1 MLSGRNS
8 GFRLPRN
15 PAWFPSRQRAF
26 GWRPFGFA
34 VVIAFSAVATP
45 VSAGSDEAARTR
57 AAIDAFLHAAGA
69 LEHGDRAAAA
79 QELDGMVASVTGLRV
94 VAARYSGLAQKAQLS
109 CQARAIAVTNE
120 IQTTYQ
126 QEKQKENE
134 LAELATRSANLD
146 TQWEKLQSDIVKVN
160 AERQPLIEE
169 ASYRNRCANDW
180 KLWLEGGNRCWDL
193 SFQDAFNNRY
203 QHVNNHLA
211 DLQGQQQSLLQV
223 RSNLGLDRVRL
234 QNEANQA
241 RTRKDELEAQRRRL
255 EGLDRATRA
264 AVTTLS
270 DINLFWAQ
278 AEAIMNGRMSNGL
291 DLLRDVVP
299 ALDKTVEAPLF
310 DDFDKQQI
318 RSLRDTMVD
327 FAQSVD
333 SGKNF
338 LSSDLACQ

>member
-1 MLSGRNS
+1 VTG
-8 GFRLPRN
+8 
-15 PAWFPSRQRAF
+15 AA
-26 GWRPFGFA
+26 A
-34 VVIAFSAVATP
+34 VIAQREPPTRLWAGGRRGLGVTVGIAFMAMAASAW
-45 VSAGSDEAARTR
+45 AGSDDAARTR
-57 AAIDAFLHAAGA
+57 AAIDAFT
-69 LEHGDRAAAA
+69 RAAAA
-79 QELDGMVASVTGLRV
+79 LEQGNRATAAQSLDGMAASLTGLRQ
-94 VAARYSGLAQKAQLS
+94 VAARYGDLAQKAQSS

-126 QEKQKENE
+126 QEQQKTEE
-134 LAELATRSANLD
+134 LAGLQARSKNLD
-146 TQWEKLQSDIVKVN
+146 AQLRQLQSDIARVN

-169 ASYRNRCANDW
+169 AKYRNRCKDDW
-180 KLWLEGGNRCWDL
+180 KLWLEGGNKCWEF

-203 QHVNNHLA
+203 QRVNDQLA
-211 DLQGQQQSLLQV
+211 DLQGQQQRLFQEQQNLNRDSV
-223 RSNLGLDRVRL
+223 RV

-241 RTRKDELEAQRRRL
+241 SARKGQLEAQRRGL

-264 AVTTLS
+264 AVATLS

-278 AEAIMNGRMSNGL
+278 AEAIMQGRMSNGI

-299 ALDKTVEAPLF
+299 ALDKEVEAPMF

-318 RSLRDTMVD
+318 RSLRVAMVD